1 MIEVGDVCYS
11 TLSGNFNYIAEMK
24 IKPLAEHNELLP
36 ILTEWYM
43 SEWELYYGVDGPGD
57 AQSDLE
63 SRCNYEE
70 IPIGLVAIEGD
81 QVCGTV
87 ALDLDAATNLTPSV
101 VGLLVDR
108 AYRRRGIAAALLKSA
123 EDLAH
128 TLGYSRV
135 YMSTTVLGDLLERMG
150 WHKFGEVEFLNAE
163 RGLIYVNDF

>member
-1 MIEVGDVCYS
+1 
-11 TLSGNFNYIAEMK
+11 MK
-24 IKPLAEHNELLP
+24 IKPLADHKEVLP
-36 ILTEWYM
+36 ILTDWYL
-43 SEWELYYGVDGPGD
+43 SEWEPYYGVDGPGN
-57 AQSDLE
+57 AQADLK

-101 VGLLVDR
+101 VGLLVSS

-123 EDLAH
+123 EDLAR

-150 WHKFGEVEFLNAE
+150 WHKLGEVEFLNTE
-163 RGLIYVNDF
+163 RGLIYVRDF

>member
-1 MIEVGDVCYS
+1 
-11 TLSGNFNYIAEMK
+11 MK
-24 IKPLAEHNELLP
+24 IKLLADHKEVLP
-36 ILTEWYM
+36 ILTDWYL
-43 SEWELYYGVDGPGD
+43 SEWEPYYGVDGPGD
-57 AQSDLE
+57 AQADLE

-101 VGLLVDR
+101 VGLLVGR

-123 EDLAH
+123 EDLAR

-150 WHKFGEVEFLNAE
+150 WHKLGEVEFLNTE
-163 RGLIYVNDF
+163 RGLIYVRDF